1 MLQKQDVTEMNE
13 HFVFWAV
20 MLCSAV
26 VG

>member
-1 MLQKQDVTEMNE
+1 MKK

>member
-1 MLQKQDVTEMNE
+1 MNE
-13 HFVFWAV
+13 HFIFWAV